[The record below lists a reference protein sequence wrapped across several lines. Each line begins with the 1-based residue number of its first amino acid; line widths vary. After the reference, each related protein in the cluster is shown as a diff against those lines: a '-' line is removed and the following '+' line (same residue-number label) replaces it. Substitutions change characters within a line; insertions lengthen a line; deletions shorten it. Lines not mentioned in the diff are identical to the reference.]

1 LRKQRKSADIVPPTS
16 SSSSSSGLTS
26 GSSSSGHRG
35 SVVVGS
41 GGSDPSLPTRFDLF
55 FGFPRKS
62 LWEGVVPQS
71 QQQQQQQHSSG
82 KKDFTVVTLRDV
94 GVIGN
99 TALVVELLASN
110 RIP

>member
-1 LRKQRKSADIVPPTS
+1 LRKQRKSADIVPPAS

-71 QQQQQQQHSSG
+71 QQQQQHSSG
-82 KKDFTVVTLRDV
+82 KKDFTAVTLRDV